1 LDLADLDHILDSDLV
16 LEDLGLISEDSDL
29 GEDLLLKDLD
39 LVESL
44 LALRNVK
51 KKNVRKRRKIRKKNL
66 LNK

>member
-1 LDLADLDHILDSDLV
+1 MDHILDSDLV